1 LQTFEDEIVDKI
13 KEIKQ
18 SKNYENILIA
28 LHSFLS
34 DNLDS
39 PSVTVEN
46 IKTFEELHH
55 ELYFKSLDEIRLDR
69 LKLLNKYID
78 SQYLYSLPINKINK
92 ALDILDSFLGF
103 TIFYDTRR
111 ADFFAECSLIETFSS
126 LDLPEK
132 FKQIIK
138 EREEFALSTRD
149 KILNITKNTN
159 KYNCNTI
166 FYETVITKSLKNW
179 QKTYGH
185 SLYYILN
192 DTEKRMKSLI
202 LK

>member
-1 LQTFEDEIVDKI
+1 LQSFEDEIVNKI
-13 KEIKQ
+13 KEIQ
-18 SKNYENILIA
+18 QTKNYENILIA

-39 PSVTVEN
+39 PSAIIEN

-92 ALDILDSFLGF
+92 ALDILNSFIGF
-103 TIFYDTRR
+103 SIFYDTKR
-111 ADFFAECSLIETFSS
+111 ADFFAECYLLETFEHLGMPGNFKDLINTRNEMS
-126 LDLPEK
+126 LK
-132 FKQIIK
+132 TK
-138 EREEFALSTRD
+138 E
-149 KILNITKNTN
+149 KILSITKNTN
-159 KYNCNTI
+159 KYNWNTI
-166 FYETVITKSLKNW
+166 FYETVITKSLQTW

-185 SLYYILN
+185 SNYYLLN